1 MVDGNARS
9 GGGVGFSCSP
19 GLRGLV
25 EEVRDLVDV
34 YEVSPDLLCQETV
47 AHGPARLRPDPRLVA
62 EVEDMTDGK
71 PVIYHGLTLSIG
83 SADGWNEAYLT
94 MLESFFA
101 RRRPAWHS
109 EHLGFLYFRS
119 SSGGTLSTG
128 IPLPVP
134 FTAEAA
140 ALVAERI
147 TAIQT
152 RFPVPFLIENT
163 AYYLPG
169 MPADPGW
176 DEAVFLDQVAR
187 RSGCGLLLDL
197 HNLYC
202 NAQNH
207 GFDAGALLRRLDL
220 TRVMEIHLAGGVVHD
235 GFVLDVHSRLV
246 PEPVWRLF
254 EQVLPHT
261 WNLRAVVYE
270 VMEQAVPWLDP
281 EDVRAE
287 LGRIRSMWRG

>member
-1 MVDGNARS
+1 MDRDARS
-9 GGGVGFSCSP
+9 SGGVGFSCSP
-19 GLRGLV
+19 GLRSLV
-25 EEVRDLVDV
+25 QEVRDLVDI
-34 YEVSPDLLCQETV
+34 YEVSPDLLCQEV
-47 AHGPARLRPDPRLVA
+47 DEHGPARLRPDPRLIA
-62 EVEDMTDGK
+62 QVEDMLDDK
-71 PVIYHGLTLSIG
+71 PILYHGLTLSIG
-83 SADGWNEAYLT
+83 SADGWNESYLT
-94 MLESFFA
+94 MLASFFA
-101 RRRPAWHS
+101 WRQPAWHS

-119 SSGGTLSTG
+119 PEGGSMSTG

-140 ALVAERI
+140 ALLTERI
-147 TAIQT
+147 TAIQA

-163 AYYLPG
+163 AYYLPEL
-169 MPADPGW
+169 PAEPGW
-176 DEAVFLDQVAR
+176 DEAVFLDEVAR

-207 GFDAGALLRRLDL
+207 GLDAEALVMRLDL
-220 TRVMEIHLAGGVVHD
+220 AQVTEIHLAGGVVHD

-254 EQVLPHT
+254 EQVLPHAR
-261 WNLRAVVYE
+261 NLRAVVYE

-281 EDVRAE
+281 ADVRGE
-287 LGRIRSMWRG
+287 LRRIRSMWRA